1 MKTGIFI
8 FSLFFY
14 IVLFFAGD
22 LSGWENLSVSMFVYF
37 FLMFLLNLG
46 SRIVILDLMV
56 LLAFVTCLLMPVLF
70 YHVYTKDN
78 PLALVWGK
86 YMPISS
92 DEYFSFALPAVF
104 MLILGL
110 KFPLGR
116 QKAKSNPAV
125 YLENVKQYLGRHPK
139 LGLYLVATGVISGLL
154 DFLAPSGLREVFF
167 LMAHLV
173 FVGVFYIFYSPNKN
187 KRKILIAAVALMLGE
202 SLLTGMFGELIF
214 ISVCSSVLVL
224 LGTKI
229 RFRKKL
235 GFAMFGIFVIILVQ
249 SVKGD
254 YRKRTWHEQS
264 GGDPIYFMQLVVEK
278 MVSPSSM
285 LDPMAMF
292 VTSVRL
298 NQGWLVATTMKM
310 VPEKHPFGNGEPL
323 LDAVYASVIPRLLWP
338 DKPEAG
344 GKANLKRFW
353 GFDLI
358 GWSTNIGTLGEA
370 YANFDRTGGL
380 FYMFFYGLFFNFAL
394 SRIFKLAERRP
405 TLILWLPFLFFSVIN
420 VETDLLTTMG
430 ALVKSIIFTWIVFR
444 AFDLAF
450 NMKL

>member
-1 MKTGIFI
+1 MKPSIFI
-8 FSLFFY
+8 FSFLFYFALFF
-14 IVLFFAGD
+14 VGD
-22 LSGWENLSVSMFVYF
+22 LSGWENLSISLFVYF

-46 SRIVILDLMV
+46 SRIVILDLMI
-56 LLAFVTCLLMPVLF
+56 LLAFVTCLLMPVVF

-78 PLALVWGK
+78 PLALIWGK

-92 DEYFSFALPAVF
+92 DDYFSFALPAVF

-116 QKAKSNPAV
+116 LKAKSNPTV
-125 YLENVKQYLGRHPK
+125 YLENVKKYLSRHPK
-139 LGLYLVATGVISGLL
+139 LGLYLVGTGVISGLF
-154 DFLAPSGLREVFF
+154 DFLAPAGLGEVFF

-173 FVGVFYIFYSPNKN
+173 FVGVFYIFYSPSKN
-187 KRKILIAAVALMLGE
+187 KRKILIGAVLLMLGE

-214 ISVCSSVLVL
+214 ITVCSSVLVL

-235 GFAMFGIFVIILVQ
+235 GFALLGMFIIVLIQ

-254 YRKRTWHEQS
+254 YRKRTWQGEG
-264 GGDPIYFMQLVVEK
+264 GGDPVYFVQLVFEK
-278 MVSPSSM
+278 ITSPSSM
-285 LDPMAMF
+285 LDPMSMF

-323 LDAVYASVIPRLLWP
+323 LDAVYASVIPRFLWP

-370 YANFDRTGGL
+370 YANFDRNGGL

-394 SRIFKLAERRP
+394 SGIFKLAERRP
-405 TLILWLPFLFFSVIN
+405 TIILWIPFFFFSVIN

-430 ALVKSIIFTWIVFR
+430 ALIKSVIFAWIIFRV
-444 AFDLAF
+444 FDLAF